1 MTKYAGRGLVFS
13 LDSAP
18 IAQVTSV
25 DSAGSTRALVDAS
38 AYGDDWKDYVVGQQD
53 GDEMAVE
60 IAYDPE
66 DDEHLALQAAYD
78 TGEPTTFGMSHDL
91 SGWAVTIPGI
101 LTKLSRGAPRDGLL
115 TMALSIKILS
125 PGVEDESS

>member
-1 MTKYAGRGLVFS
+1 MPKYAGRELVLS
-13 LDSAP
+13 LDSDP

-53 GDEMAVE
+53 GDELAME
-60 IAYDPE
+60 IAYDP
-66 DDEHLALQAAYD
+66 DDAGHLALIAAYEG
-78 TGEPTTFGMSHDL
+78 GESTTFGMSHDDA
-91 SGWAVTIPGI
+91 GFAVTFPGI
-101 LTKLSRGAPRDGLL
+101 VTKLSRGAPRDGLL